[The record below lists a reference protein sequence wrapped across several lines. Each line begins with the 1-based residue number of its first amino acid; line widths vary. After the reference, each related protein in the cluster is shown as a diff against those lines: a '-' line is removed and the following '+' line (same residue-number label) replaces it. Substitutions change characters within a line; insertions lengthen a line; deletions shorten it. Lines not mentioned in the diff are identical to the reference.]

1 VAYSRIVTLYDPTQ
15 WHELFVASSA
25 VLPGCVCYLV
35 GGVSLLVAWGGGLA
49 CIVADRIGGMGG
61 AVVNAW
67 ILLVEIL
74 R

>member
-1 VAYSRIVTLYDPTQ
+1 MAYSRGVTLHDATQ
-15 WHELFVASSA
+15 WHELFVASA
-25 VLPGCVCYLV
+25 VLPGSVCYLV

-49 CIVADRIGGMGG
+49 CIVADRIGGMVG